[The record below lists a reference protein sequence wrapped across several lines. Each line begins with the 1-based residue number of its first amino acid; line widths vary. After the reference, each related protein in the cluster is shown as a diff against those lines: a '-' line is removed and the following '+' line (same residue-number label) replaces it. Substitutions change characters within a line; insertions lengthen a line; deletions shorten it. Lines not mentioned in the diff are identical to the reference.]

1 MENIYFFGE
10 TNQNYMSKKI
20 DTGKLSSMI
29 KSKRGNKG
37 MRDVSK
43 EIGVS
48 APTLS
53 RIEQGKV
60 PDVDTFIKLCEWL
73 EVAADSFT
81 KSGSKSIKSIK
92 PGKSALVA
100 HLRAEKELE
109 PDTVNMLLKM
119 IDFAYSKKPD
129 KK

>member
-1 MENIYFFGE
+1 
-10 TNQNYMSKKI
+10 MSKKI
-20 DTGKLSSMI
+20 DTGKLSSMV

-37 MRDVSK
+37 LRDVSK

-53 RIEQGKV
+53 RVEQGKM

-73 EVAADSFT
+73 GVTTDTFT
-81 KSGSKSIKSIK
+81 VNGAKGLK
-92 PGKSALVA
+92 PGKVALVA

-109 PDTVNMLLKM
+109 PETVNMLIKM

>member
-1 MENIYFFGE
+1 MENICFFGE
-10 TNQNYMSKKI
+10 TNQNYMSKI

-73 EVAADSFT
+73 GVTADTFT

-92 PGKSALVA
+92 PGKAALVA

-109 PDTVNMLLKM
+109 PDTVNLLLKM
-119 IDFAYSKKPD
+119 IDFAYTKKPD